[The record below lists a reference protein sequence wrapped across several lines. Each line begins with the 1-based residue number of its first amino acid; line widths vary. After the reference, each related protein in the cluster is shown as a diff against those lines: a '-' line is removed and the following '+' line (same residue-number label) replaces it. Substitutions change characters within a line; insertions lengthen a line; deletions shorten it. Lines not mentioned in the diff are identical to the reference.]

1 MLPEFGLKQSA
12 ANYFYSLMLDAKSV
26 CCGQKLILKTKCDQS
41 INKVKKYQ
49 EHCCANSNVNVL
61 L

>member
-26 CCGQKLILKTKCDQS
+26 CCGQKLTLKLDVARLLTKLKNIKNFAVQ
-41 INKVKKYQ
+41 IQ
-49 EHCCANSNVNVL
+49 M
-61 L
+61 